1 LKARSSKPRNYV
13 PKLEQ
18 LRRYSALGP
27 RMASK
32 NEKSWKVNPE
42 LEPLI
47 YKLWHKKRDPDPRG
61 DFLIGV
67 YFDQDN
73 REHTCQQ
80 CIQGTSYK
88 KGHKH
93 FCDRSIYYGKTY
105 EEIAE
110 ENRRKLLPAPKFGPI
125 TNKRA
130 TIAAFLA
137 PKKRT
142 KVVPDAVSAPAPAE
156 SVAALNG
163 GTTTTAPSENAALSS
178 PPTRMI
184 MMATRLVP
192 YHNPYAN
199 LKPPPQP
206 TPAHQQK

>member
-1 LKARSSKPRNYV
+1 
-13 PKLEQ
+13 
-18 LRRYSALGP
+18 
-27 RMASK
+27 
-32 NEKSWKVNPE
+32 
-42 LEPLI
+42 
-47 YKLWHKKRDPDPRG
+47 
-61 DFLIGV
+61 
-67 YFDQDN
+67 
-73 REHTCQQ
+73 
-80 CIQGTSYK
+80 
-88 KGHKH
+88 
-93 FCDRSIYYGKTY
+93 
-105 EEIAE
+105 
-110 ENRRKLLPAPKFGPI
+110 LPAPKFGPI

-137 PKKRT
+137 PKKIT

-199 LKPPPQP
+199 LKPPKPAADTCTPAKVKAVPNWKPAPQP
-206 TPAHQQK
+206 TPSKLNVVPPTIKPGASKAISLV